1 VFQKNYIYKNIL
13 AMERINRKQ
22 NSMTSKSIIFMYWR
36 ASKKRRYDESK
47 DDMFIFFI
55 MMSLLVF
62 ITTIF
67 PKCRYYLPDRTL
79 WVDARQETFWEEIVM
94 GEWLTNLELLDER
107 WVKEFRMI

>member
-1 VFQKNYIYKNIL
+1 
-13 AMERINRKQ
+13 
-22 NSMTSKSIIFMYWR
+22 
-36 ASKKRRYDESK
+36 
-47 DDMFIFFI
+47 
-55 MMSLLVF
+55 LVF